1 LQWEAPSDVN
11 LNTPTERNKD
21 KFLTAVEHQTNRSTS
36 DLILSDRRQLPERE
50 FVAMKKAKGGKSR
63 IVKDV
68 MAKGFTARKA
78 EEAVN
83 TVFSLMQLA
92 LQSGA
97 PVEVPGGTLQ
107 AKARK
112 GKSRMKSQRF
122 RNVNKKKI
130 AFRFVRY
137 PGARRVVKFT
147 PDPNLDLTPLPL
159 PETPEQVEALQLAS
173 ALLGKPAN
181 KAIMAR
187 LQQAVEVHP
196 FKEGALLRRLR
207 ECKSRGRTFDNVE
220 WLANQIS
227 AFYWL

>member
-1 LQWEAPSDVN
+1 
-11 LNTPTERNKD
+11 
-21 KFLTAVEHQTNRSTS
+21 
-36 DLILSDRRQLPERE
+36 
-50 FVAMKKAKGGKSR
+50 MKKKKGGKSR
-63 IVKDV
+63 IVKDI
-68 MAKGFTARKA
+68 MGKGFTARKA

-112 GKSRMKSQRF
+112 GKPRREVQRL
-122 RNVNKKKI
+122 RNVHNKKI
-130 AFRFVRY
+130 ALKLVRY
-137 PGARRVVKFT
+137 PGAHRVVKFT
-147 PDPNLDLTPLPL
+147 PDLNLDLTPPPL
-159 PETPEQVEALQLAS
+159 PESPEELEARAIAS
-173 ALLGKPAN
+173 ELLGMPASQ
-181 KAIMAR
+181 AIMAR